1 MRLNELVSALA
12 DRIAPELVSLDTIL
26 ASAFQTRLIAWNA
39 MLSAANVSTSGKGLC
54 DAAGDIAGMAEM
66 VTAHTDTLDD
76 GINECLA
83 CLDQFKALFDAEAD
97 EPEPLRDRIA
107 LLRVEFERVG
117 ERVRVAI
124 RSLPDSMN
132 RDPGDVSIDRIQLEC
147 LIKQTLINARDRL
160 RAATLALNAV
170 DDAIREDGDAMLDA
184 IDTDRLVDSVR
195 HRLAVLSRD
204 ADLGAA
210 IRQQGAGQ

>member
-1 MRLNELVSALA
+1 
-12 DRIAPELVSLDTIL
+12 
-26 ASAFQTRLIAWNA
+26 
-39 MLSAANVSTSGKGLC
+39 
-54 DAAGDIAGMAEM
+54 
-66 VTAHTDTLDD
+66 
-76 GINECLA
+76 
-83 CLDQFKALFDAEAD
+83 
-97 EPEPLRDRIA
+97 
-107 LLRVEFERVG
+107 
-117 ERVRVAI
+117 
-124 RSLPDSMN
+124 
-132 RDPGDVSIDRIQLEC
+132 
-147 LIKQTLINARDRL
+147 LINARDRL